1 MSASRWSRWACAS
14 LSVMAAVGTMA
25 GLAPTALAAE
35 SAKVPAGLAEFYGQ
49 QPKWEPCA
57 KDGQL
62 AKLQCATLVVPMNYR
77 KPGDERISVTISKLP
92 AKDTAKRRGVL
103 LINPGGP
110 GGSGLSMPLAFAD
123 RPIAQT
129 YDLIGFDPRGVGR
142 STPLLCEYTPPL
154 GDLPSRPTD
163 EQFALFTA
171 QAQTEES
178 DCERAA
184 GGLRPYVNTPNTAR
198 DMDVIRGVLGE
209 KKINYL
215 GFSYGTYL
223 GAVFGSLFPASLDRN
238 VLDSSVSPD
247 WIWREQF
254 KEQAVAMRANVDAFY
269 KWLGER
275 NSVYGLGKSQ
285 AEVFATTEALAA
297 KLADKPI
304 TNPQFGKVDRTV
316 YDALVGLNSR
326 YRPLWDT
333 LGKLV
338 KTFKAAADGTAAA
351 DSAAVVD
358 AGKAAKLLNDLGIA
372 QTTSGV
378 FQTVTCEADWP
389 KDLSIYYSDMK
400 LYREKY
406 PYGYGV
412 GRAAANPCTFRNF
425 ALTDKVTDLKRNGYP
440 TGLVIQAEG
449 DSQTQY
455 DGGPAM
461 ATKLGDQLVSVA
473 DEGTHG
479 LYSRNACAS
488 DIIDRYLVDGVL
500 PGTRTTC
507 AGDPRPNVPADG
519 KTALAPR
526 AANEAPSTSLTDA
539 VQQYISTKKLTAG
552 VF

>member
-1 MSASRWSRWACAS
+1 MSV
-14 LSVMAAVGTMA
+14 LAAMA
-25 GLAPTALAAE
+25 GTAPSALAAPA
-35 SAKVPAGLAEFYGQ
+35 AKVPAGLAEFYGQ

-110 GGSGLSMPLAFAD
+110 GGPGLSMPLAFAD
-123 RPIAQT
+123 RPIART

-142 STPLLCEYTPPL
+142 STPLQCEVSDPL
-154 GDLPSRPTD
+154 GELPSRPTD
-163 EQFALFTA
+163 SQFALFTA
-171 QAQTEES
+171 QAQTGES
-178 DCERAA
+178 DCERSA

-198 DMDVIRGVLGE
+198 DMDVIRGALGE

-223 GAVFGSLFPASLDRN
+223 GAVFGSLFPASLDRT

-247 WIWREQF
+247 WIWREQS
-254 KEQAVAMRANVDAFY
+254 KEQAVATRANVDALY
-269 KWLGER
+269 TWLGER
-275 NSVYGLGKSQ
+275 NSVYGLGKSHD
-285 AEVFATTEALAA
+285 EVFATTEALVA
-297 KLADKPI
+297 KLTAKPV
-304 TNPQFGKVDRTV
+304 VDPFYGRVDGST
-316 YDALVGLNSR
+316 YDGVLGTLAS
-326 YRPLWDT
+326 YRPTWDT
-333 LGKLV
+333 TGKMI
-338 KTFKAAADGTAAA
+338 KTLKAAADGTAAA
-351 DSAAVVD
+351 DSAQVVD
-358 AGKAAKLLNDLGIA
+358 AGRAAKLVNDLGIA
-372 QTTSGV
+372 RTINGV
-378 FQTVTCEADWP
+378 FQTVTCEVDWP

-400 LYREKY
+400 LYRERY
-406 PYGYGV
+406 PFGYGV
-412 GRAAANPCTFRNF
+412 SNAAANQCTFRNF

-461 ATKLGDQLVSVA
+461 ATKLNDQLVSVS
-473 DEGTHG
+473 DDGTHG
-479 LYSRNACAS
+479 LYGRNACAS

-519 KTALAPR
+519 KSALAPR
-526 AANEAPSTSLTDA
+526 AEAETSGTPLTDS
-539 VQQYISTKKLTAG
+539 VQQYIAAKRLTTG